1 MPQIRRSY
9 FGIGRGLAQPEPVP
23 PGDGAAGP
31 GAAFVAPPG
40 RDRGDRDPLTV
51 KAGKVVRKHG
61 GSAIL
66 LAIFLVI
73 PVWLFRDNVTE
84 AGSAVQLPSSVPL
97 GAPTANYFGK
107 PVQVYSPGT
116 GADFCV
122 VFEFLGVN
130 PSNSEVNL
138 GILIGITSSGK
149 KIIGHHPPKDGQ
161 LVFASESGLSTFP
174 VNFPLNPKASA
185 VTCASWMNPPT
196 LEREATFRIIQ
207 PVFALSA
214 PQSFPNDWYEI
225 NDNVTVRVA
234 GRWMPSAL
242 IMTSRDASF
251 RLAANSFNRAAD
263 GPIWASRISFI
274 VHRRWVVVYYTYFIA
289 ALPAVMLICIFY
301 LIYRQKRS
309 SRDGKLQARLLP
321 GATDVAFGVAATMV
335 AILPLRTVLV
345 PDSLPAPTRLDV
357 FFGLQIALLVA
368 LSILWIKKTA
378 SWAPA
383 PDAGPGD
390 QTSAAESAEAV
401 RPGESPD
408 ADGVLGG

>member
-1 MPQIRRSY
+1 MPRIGRSY
-9 FGIGRGLAQPEPVP
+9 FRIGRRLAQPETVP
-23 PGDGAAGP
+23 LSDGSTGP
-31 GAAFVAPPG
+31 GAAIAPPPGKERGG
-40 RDRGDRDPLTV
+40 RNRV
-51 KAGKVVRKHG
+51 AAKARNVLRKHG

-66 LAIFLVI
+66 LAVFLAI
-73 PVWLFRDNVTE
+73 PVWLFRDNVAE
-84 AGSAVQLPSSVPL
+84 AGRAVKLPSPVALS
-97 GAPTANYFGK
+97 APTANYFGT
-107 PVQVYSPGT
+107 PVQVYSRGK

-138 GILIGITSSGK
+138 GILIGITSGGQTM
-149 KIIGHHPPKDGQ
+149 IGHHPPKDGQ
-161 LVFASESGLSTFP
+161 LVFASDSGLSTFT
-174 VNFPLNPKASA
+174 VNFPLNPKASP

-196 LEREATFRIIQ
+196 LEREATFRIIR

-234 GRWMPSAL
+234 GRWTPSSL

-251 RLAANSFNRAAD
+251 RLAANSFNRADD
-263 GPIWASRISFI
+263 GPAWASRISFI

-289 ALPAVMLICIFY
+289 AMPAVMLIWIFS

-309 SRDGKLQARLLP
+309 SRDGKLPARMLP

-357 FFGLQIALLVA
+357 FFGFQIALLVV

-378 SWAPA
+378 AWAPA
-383 PDAGPGD
+383 PESGPGNQTSVTDSAEVAGPG
-390 QTSAAESAEAV
+390 Q
-401 RPGESPD
+401 PP
-408 ADGVLGG
+408 

>member
-1 MPQIRRSY
+1 MPQIGRSY
-9 FGIGRGLAQPEPVP
+9 FRIGRRLAQPEPVP

-31 GAAFVAPPG
+31 GAAFVPPPG
-40 RDRGDRDPLTV
+40 KDRGDRSRLTV
-51 KAGKVVRKHG
+51 KAGKALRKHC

-73 PVWLFRDNVTE
+73 PVWLFRDNVAE
-84 AGSAVQLPSSVPL
+84 AGSAVMLPSSVPL
-97 GAPTANYFGK
+97 DAPTANYFGK

-116 GADFCV
+116 GTDFCV
-122 VFEFLGVN
+122 VFEFLGLN
-130 PSNSEVNL
+130 PSTSEVNL
-138 GILIGITSSGK
+138 GILIGMTSGGRNK
-149 KIIGHHPPKDGQ
+149 IGHHPPRDGQ
-161 LVFASESGLSTFP
+161 LVFSSDSGLSTFA
-174 VNFPLNPKASA
+174 VNFPLNPKASP
-185 VTCASWMNPPT
+185 VTCASWINPPT

-207 PVFALSA
+207 PVFALST

-242 IMTSRDASF
+242 IITSRDASF
-251 RLAANSFNRAAD
+251 RLAANSFKRAAD
-263 GPIWASRISFI
+263 GPAWASRISFI

-289 ALPAVMLICIFY
+289 AMPAVMLIWIFS

-309 SRDGKLQARLLP
+309 SRDGKLPARLLP

-378 SWAPA
+378 AWMPE
-383 PDAGPGD
+383 PEAGPGD
-390 QTSAAESAEAV
+390 QTATVESADAV
-401 RPGESPD
+401 RPGQPP
-408 ADGVLGG
+408 